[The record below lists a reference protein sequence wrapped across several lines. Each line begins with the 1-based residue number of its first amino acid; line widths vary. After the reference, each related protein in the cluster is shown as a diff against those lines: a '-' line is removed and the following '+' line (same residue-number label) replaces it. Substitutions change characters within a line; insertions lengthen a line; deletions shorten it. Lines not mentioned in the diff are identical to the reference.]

1 MGKREIVEQQ
11 EVRVIDKEENFNF
24 MGYVYTPPKIDKAQL
39 FKEVSR
45 NTLGTS
51 GVNFFEG

>member
-1 MGKREIVEQQ
+1 MGKREVVEQQ